1 MARLLDGGDWLRR
14 ANTRLTRLTV
24 EHHHT
29 GEVQPL
35 PTLIRPMLATLGEL
49 PPGSR
54 DAQYGYELKWDGI
67 RAVAY
72 IASGTFRLL
81 SRNDKDVT
89 HTYPELADFGAAA
102 GDRQLVLDG
111 EIVAFNDAGRP
122 SFGAL
127 QYRMHVG
134 DPAQARRLA
143 AKSPVTY
150 LLFDI
155 LHIDGT
161 TITGGTYTERRGIL
175 DALGLRGPGWDTP
188 PYFAGGGSAA
198 QSLSLTQGMEGI
210 VAKRLDSI
218 YEPDR
223 RSRNWIKVKNLRTQ
237 EVIIGGWKP
246 GQGRRGGGIGSLL
259 LGVPGDEGLVY
270 VGHVGTGFTDRM
282 LADLGDRLRGL
293 AQQTSPFD
301 TLVPARDAK
310 DAHWVKPRLVGEVAF
325 GEWTPDARMRHPSW
339 RGLRPDK
346 SPAEVRRE
354 S

>member
-1 MARLLDGGDWLRR
+1 
-14 ANTRLTRLTV
+14 
-24 EHHHT
+24 
-29 GEVQPL
+29 
-35 PTLIRPMLATLGEL
+35 MLATLGEL
-49 PPGSR
+49 PAASR
-54 DAQYGYELKWDGI
+54 DGEYGYELKWDGV
-67 RAVAY
+67 RTVAY
-72 IASGTFRLL
+72 IATGIFRLM

-89 HTYPELADFGAAA
+89 RSYPELTDLSVAVN
-102 GDRQLVLDG
+102 DRQLVLDG
-111 EIVAFNDAGRP
+111 EIVAFDDAGRP
-122 SFGAL
+122 SFGTL

-155 LHIDGT
+155 LHLDGT
-161 TITGGTYTERRGIL
+161 TLTGRTYTQRREVL
-175 DALGLRGPGWDTP
+175 DALALRGPRWDTP

-198 QSLSLTQGMEGI
+198 QSLSKTQGMEGI

-218 YEPDR
+218 YEPGR
-223 RSRNWIKVKNLRTQ
+223 RSRSWIKVKNLRTQ

-259 LGVPGDEGLVY
+259 LGIQGDEGLVY

-282 LADLGDRLRGL
+282 LADLGERLRGL
-293 AQQTSPFD
+293 ARETSPFD
-301 TLVPARDAK
+301 TAVPARDGK
-310 DAHWVKPRLVGEVAF
+310 DAHWVGPTLVGEVAF
-325 GEWTPDARMRHPSW
+325 GEWTPDGRMRHPSW

>member
-1 MARLLDGGDWLRR
+1 MAP
-14 ANTRLTRLTV
+14 
-24 EHHHT
+24 HT
-29 GEVQPL
+29 GEVPPL

-49 PPGSR
+49 PAASR
-54 DAQYGYELKWDGI
+54 DSEYGYELKWDGV
-67 RAVAY
+67 RTVAY
-72 IASGTFRLL
+72 IATGTFRLM

-89 HTYPELADFGAAA
+89 RSYPELTDLSIAVN
-102 GDRQLVLDG
+102 DRQLVLDG
-111 EIVAFNDAGRP
+111 EIVAFDDAGRP

-155 LHIDGT
+155 LHLDGT
-161 TITGGTYTERRGIL
+161 TLTGRTYTQRREVL
-175 DALGLRGPGWDTP
+175 DALALRGPRWDTP

-198 QSLSLTQGMEGI
+198 QSLSQTQGMEGI

-218 YEPDR
+218 YEPGR

-259 LGVPGDEGLVY
+259 LGIHGDEGLVY

-282 LADLGDRLRGL
+282 LADLGERLRGL
-293 AQQTSPFD
+293 ARETSPFD
-301 TLVPARDAK
+301 TAVPARDGK
-310 DAHWVKPRLVGEVAF
+310 DAHWVGPTLVGEVAF
-325 GEWTPDARMRHPSW
+325 GEWTPDGRMRHPSW

>member
-1 MARLLDGGDWLRR
+1 MTNLLDGLDLDAACSYPTDTADRR
-14 ANTRLTRLTV
+14 AP
-24 EHHHT
+24 HT

-49 PPGSR
+49 PTASR
-54 DAQYGYELKWDGI
+54 DSEYGYELKWDGV

-72 IASGTFRLL
+72 IATGTFRLM

-89 HTYPELADFGAAA
+89 RSYPELTELGAAVNH
-102 GDRQLVLDG
+102 RQLVLDG
-111 EIVAFNDAGRP
+111 EIVAFDAGRP

-155 LHIDGT
+155 LYLDGT
-161 TITGGTYTERRGIL
+161 TLTGRTYTERREVL
-175 DALGLRGPGWDTP
+175 DALALGGPRWDTP

-198 QSLSLTQGMEGI
+198 KSLSRTQGMEGI

-218 YEPDR
+218 YEPGR

-259 LGVPGDEGLVY
+259 LGIHGDGGLVY

-282 LADLGDRLRGL
+282 LADLGERLRGL
-293 AQQTSPFD
+293 ARETSPFE
-301 TLVPARDAK
+301 TAVPARDAK
-310 DAHWVKPRLVGEVAF
+310 DAHWVDPTLVGEVAF
-325 GEWTPDARMRHPSW
+325 GEWTPDGRMRHPSW

-346 SPAEVRRE
+346 SPAEVRCE